1 MPTPTRR
8 RQARTAAADA
18 ATERR
23 RATIHDVA
31 EHAGVSIG
39 TVSRALNDRGGVHP
53 DTRRR
58 VLASASALA
67 YDPDK
72 AARELSNRR
81 AVDVALSVAHG
92 YRRLTPFFVLFLQH
106 LSEHLATHG
115 LQVREVASGI
125 EGLPERDADA
135 FVLLDAHPDDPR
147 IEHLRRRGRPFVL
160 VGQAQG
166 VRCVAADD
174 EAGGRIAAEHLL
186 RLGHTDV
193 VHLSAVLHAQAFSD
207 RARGFAAAL
216 HAAGAP
222 PATTLVADDAST
234 LGGYRAMRA
243 HLERGARPGAV
254 FAATDE
260 LAIGCVTAATDL
272 GLRVPSDLSVVGF
285 DDLPEI
291 GARLT
296 TVRQDIALLARE
308 TVTLLHEALAGAT
321 VRAVRLPV
329 TLISRGTT
337 AERRPR

>member
-1 MPTPTRR
+1 MPTPSRR
-8 RQARTAAADA
+8 RQTRPDA
-18 ATERR
+18 PNTVTKRR

-81 AVDVALSVAHG
+81 AVDIALSVAHG
-92 YRRLTPFFVLFLQH
+92 YRRLTPFFGLFLQH
-106 LSEHLATHG
+106 LAEHLAQDG
-115 LQVREVASGI
+115 LQVREVASGSH
-125 EGLPERDADA
+125 GLPVRDADA

-147 IEHLRRRGRPFVL
+147 IEHLARLGRAFVL
-160 VGQAQG
+160 VGHAQD

-193 VHLSAVLHAQAFSD
+193 IHLTADRHAQAFAD
-207 RARGFAAAL
+207 RAHGFASAL
-216 HAAGAP
+216 AAAGADQAP
-222 PATTLVADDAST
+222 TIVADDAST

-243 HLERGARPGAV
+243 YLEGGARPGAV

-260 LAIGCVTAATDL
+260 LAIGCVTAAADL

-296 TVRQDIALLARE
+296 TVRQDIGLLARE
-308 TVTLLHEALAGAT
+308 TVALLHEALAGAE

-329 TLISRGTT
+329 TLVSRGTT
-337 AERRPR
+337 AERRTL